1 MKQALISAVV
11 AAGVALVALQIG
23 GLAGDDDEIAERL
36 ANHEA
41 LVNKFKPT
49 VLSFTME
56 NIEDSIVNGARYSGE
71 EPKLLVDAENSICYL
86 TTVQFKAM
94 QGPEDSNICS
104 VEIDEFTGYWQV
116 TATVEEGS
124 VSEARCNARCL
135 VWE

>member
-56 NIEDSIVNGARYSGE
+56 NIEDSIVNGARYSGG
-71 EPKLLVDAENSICYL
+71 PSDKAGLVARG
-86 TTVQFKAM
+86 F
-94 QGPEDSNICS
+94 P
-104 VEIDEFTGYWQV
+104 
-116 TATVEEGS
+116 GS
-124 VSEARCNARCL
+124 RCNEKNQGQGSCFAGGCCSR
-135 VWE
+135 